1 MFEPFGWQKVA
12 PTGAAGRRPR
22 ILVVDDEPSVRQ
34 FVYRI
39 LQTEEVDLLEAGDG
53 KEALAVVESQS
64 APIDLLL
71 TDIDMPVMDGQQLA
85 STLRSRFP
93 KLKVLFFTGV
103 SDRLF
108 RQADLLPDDCA
119 FEDKPITPRGLCQAV
134 NLLLYGT
141 LTRPGAGSA
150 DRHSRR

>member
-1 MFEPFGWQKVA
+1 MLEAFRRRKAA
-12 PTGAAGRRPR
+12 PTGTAGRRPR
-22 ILVVDDEPSVRQ
+22 ILVVDDEASVRQ

-39 LQTEEVDLLEAGDG
+39 LQTEEVDLLEAGNG
-53 KEALAVVESQS
+53 EEALAVVESQS
-64 APIDLLL
+64 IPIDLLL

-93 KLKVLFFTGV
+93 ELKVLFFTGV

-108 RQADLLPDDCA
+108 VQADLLPDACA

-141 LTRPGAGSA
+141 LTRPGAGSP
-150 DRHSRR
+150 DHSRR